1 MLLYVIGVILICRF
15 DFFQY
20 RKKMVE
26 VDKIETGLAFEMAM
40 QTWAR
45 RIEKTVDIN
54 NTKVFF
60 RSISPEQKGKQW
72 CYNEILYRK
81 V

>member
-1 MLLYVIGVILICRF
+1 
-15 DFFQY
+15 
-20 RKKMVE
+20 MVE
-26 VDKIETGLAFEMAM
+26 MDKIETGLAFEMAM

-45 RIEKTVDIN
+45 WIDKTVDIN

-60 RSISPEQKGKQW
+60 RSISPEHKGKQW